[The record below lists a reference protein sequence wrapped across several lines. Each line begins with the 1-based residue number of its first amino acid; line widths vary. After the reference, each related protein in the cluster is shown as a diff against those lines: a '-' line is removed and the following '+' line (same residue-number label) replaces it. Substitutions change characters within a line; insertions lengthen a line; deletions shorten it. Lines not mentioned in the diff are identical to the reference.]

1 MFELKRPIHPGEVL
15 REEFLQELALSAGRV
30 AKAINVPRTR
40 IERLVREE
48 KGMSV
53 DTAMRLSKLFG
64 TSPDFWLNLQIRY
77 EIAKARQDETIM
89 ENLSQIEAVLV
100 A

>member
-1 MFELKRPIHPGEVL
+1 MFELRRPIHPGEVL

-89 ENLSQIEAVLV
+89 KNLSQIEAVLV